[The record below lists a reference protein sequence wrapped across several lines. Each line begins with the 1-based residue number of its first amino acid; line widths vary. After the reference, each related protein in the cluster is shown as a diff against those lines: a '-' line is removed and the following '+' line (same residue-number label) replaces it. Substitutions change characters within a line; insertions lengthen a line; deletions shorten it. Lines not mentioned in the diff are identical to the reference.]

1 MRIAA
6 SELHNNV
13 ELASSS
19 SSSSCG
25 AASQNS
31 VVTHEVN
38 DFYDGQNA
46 AADQQP
52 KVSAYVT

>member
-13 ELASSS
+13 ELASS